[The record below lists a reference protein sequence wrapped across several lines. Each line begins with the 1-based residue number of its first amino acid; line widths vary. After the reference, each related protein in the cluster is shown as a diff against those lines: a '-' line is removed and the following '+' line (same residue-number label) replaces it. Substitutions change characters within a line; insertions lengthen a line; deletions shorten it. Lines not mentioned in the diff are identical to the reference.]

1 MAEPG
6 KNIFYDVSIDRKGY
20 VLCGSSKDRK
30 PICYKWRSGL
40 ACKEC
45 PMKKLMYRSQLNEA
59 AFAVFEN

>member
-1 MAEPG
+1 MGEHS
-6 KNIFYDVSIDRKGY
+6 KKIIYNVSIDRKGY
-20 VLCGSSKDRK
+20 VLCGTSKEIK